1 MKQLIDFFSTL
12 SPVYGALIISLF
24 TWLTTAI
31 GASSVFFFKSLNR
44 KLLDA
49 TLGFAGGIMMAASV
63 FSLLI
68 PSIEMS
74 TGEGFYKVFPATI
87 GLIIGALFIYLL
99 DKFLPHLHI
108 NFKESEKE
116 GIKTPWHKSVLLTLA
131 ITMHNIP
138 EGLAIGVLFG
148 SAAAGLEGASIGAAV
163 VLGMGIAIQNIP
175 EGFAISMPLRA
186 LGMSKTR
193 SFNYGQLSAIVE
205 PISAVVGAWAVFY
218 FISLLPYALSF
229 AAGAMIFVVIEE
241 VIPESQKSNHTDLA
255 TIAFIVGFCIMMMLD
270 VGLTQ

>member
-1 MKQLIDFFSTL
+1 MNQLIDYFSGI
-12 SPVYGALIISLF
+12 SPVLAALIVTTF

-31 GASSVFFFKSLNR
+31 GASSVFIFKNLSR
-44 KLLDA
+44 KFLDA
-49 TLGFAGGIMMAASV
+49 TLGFAAGIMMAASV

-68 PSIEMS
+68 PSIKMTTS
-74 TGEGFYKVFPATI
+74 QGFAKVFPAVI
-87 GLIIGALFIYLL
+87 GLILGALFIYMI
-99 DKFLPHLHI
+99 DKVLPHLHI
-108 NFKESEKE
+108 NFKEKDKE
-116 GIKTPWHKSVLLTLA
+116 GIKTPWHKSILLTLA

-148 SAAAGLEGASIGAAV
+148 SAAAGLEGASIGAAL
-163 VLGMGIAIQNIP
+163 VLGIGIAIQNIP

-186 LGMSKTR
+186 LGVSKLR

-205 PISAVVGAWAVFY
+205 PISAVFGAWAVFY
-218 FISLLPYALSF
+218 FIDLLPYALSF

-255 TIAFIVGFCIMMMLD
+255 TIAFIVGFCIMMALD

>member
-1 MKQLIDFFSTL
+1 MNQLIEYFSSI
-12 SPVYGALIISLF
+12 SPVAAALIVTLC
-24 TWLTTAI
+24 TWFTTAV
-31 GASSVFFFKSLNR
+31 GASSVFFFKNLNR
-44 KLLDA
+44 KFLDA
-49 TLGFAGGIMMAASV
+49 TLGFAAGIMMAASI

-68 PSIEMS
+68 PSIKMTE
-74 TGEGFYKVFPATI
+74 GEGFSKVLPAVL
-87 GLIIGALFIYLL
+87 GLLLGAFFIYMI
-99 DKFLPHLHI
+99 DKVLPHLHI
-108 NFKESEKE
+108 NFKESDKE

-163 VLGMGIAIQNIP
+163 VLGIGIAIQNIP

-186 LGMSKTR
+186 LGMSKLR

-205 PISAVVGAWAVFY
+205 PISAVIGAWAVFY
-218 FISLLPYALSF
+218 FIGLLPYALSF

-255 TIAFIVGFCIMMMLD
+255 TIAFIIGFCIMMTLD